1 MTNGYTIDLLS
12 TKDLMALPPPRW
24 LMRGLIPERG
34 IVGLYGPSGE
44 GKSFIA
50 LDWANHISEGL
61 EWHGH
66 PTVQTPVVY
75 IAGEGQAG
83 IQKRQR
89 GWMNAHGVT
98 DLPGMHYL
106 LKPLYVRDPGVVEA
120 FLDKLA
126 SIPDE
131 EHGIVGIWPG
141 LVIIDTLSRSFGAGE
156 ENSSADM
163 GAFVDGV
170 TKLAKGRHM
179 SALVVHHM
187 GAEAKRERGHTSF
200 RANLDVMI
208 SCKAKKTLDRPRR
221 IYLLTLSNDKQKDDI
236 EADDIFLRPRDDV
249 KSTLLFE
256 RCDPP
261 EEKRRGEGPPAIP
274 TKASMLAIL
283 ESHSEGL
290 TFNEWMYAAKVPA
303 TTFKRRLRALLAQSE
318 VYRENG
324 RYFAMP
330 SAEDLAA
337 LDDDI
342 ED

>member
-1 MTNGYTIDLLS
+1 MTDNYTIDLLS
-12 TKDLMALPPPRW
+12 TRDLMALPPPRW
-24 LMRGLIPERG
+24 LMRGLIPENG

-83 IQKRQR
+83 IQKRQW

-98 DLPGMHYL
+98 DLPAMYYL
-106 LKPLYVRDPGVVEA
+106 LAPLYVREDGVVET
-120 FLDKLA
+120 FLDTLA
-126 SIPDE
+126 ARD
-131 EHGIVGIWPG
+131 IWPG
-141 LVIIDTLSRSFGAGE
+141 LVIIDTLSRSFGGGE

-221 IYLLTLSNDKQKDDI
+221 IYMLTLSNDKQKDDI
-236 EADDIFLRPRDDV
+236 EADDIFMRPRDDV
-249 KSTLLFE
+249 KETLIFE
-256 RCDPP
+256 TCDPP
-261 EEKRRGEGPPAIP
+261 EEKKQGDGAPKLMS
-274 TKASMLAIL
+274 TQSMLGAL
-283 ESHSEGL
+283 RVAENGL
-290 TFNEWMYAAKVPA
+290 TWGEWRLAVGMPKQPFNN
-303 TTFKRRLRALLAQSE
+303 RLRKLTAANE
-318 VYRENG
+318 IYKDNG
-324 RYFAMP
+324 RYYIYPAT
-330 SAEDLAA
+330 EDLI
-337 LDDDI
+337 DI
-342 ED
+342 EEDEV